1 MSEREYEAF
10 ERFCIMS
17 EQSDVGDIAALK
29 YVQEIYGR
37 ETAVKI
43 WEKYCKEKNNGIQK
57 R

>member
-1 MSEREYEAF
+1 MTEKEYEAF

-37 ETAVKI
+37 EIAVKI
-43 WEKYCKEKNNGIQK
+43 WKRYCRK
-57 R
+57 